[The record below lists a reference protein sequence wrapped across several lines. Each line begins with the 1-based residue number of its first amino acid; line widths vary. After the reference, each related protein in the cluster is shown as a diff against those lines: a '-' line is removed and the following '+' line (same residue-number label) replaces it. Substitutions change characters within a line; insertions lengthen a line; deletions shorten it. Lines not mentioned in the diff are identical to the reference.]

1 MSDKPAAKP
10 EESEA
15 EATPRPETGAAP
27 EGDSPADEGAAGS
40 ADGGDEKANDAPDAT
55 AELRAENADLK
66 DRLLRAAAE
75 MENMRRRYER
85 EMSDARQYA
94 VTGFARE
101 VLSISDNLGRA
112 LAAIPEDARQEGGA
126 LSGLIE
132 GVEMTERELLR
143 VLDKHNVK
151 RIEPEGTKFDPNFHQ
166 AMFEVENS
174 DVPNGTVVQ
183 VVQHGY
189 SIGERVL
196 RPALVGVSKAK
207 PAAKPEAPKEEPA
220 AEASAADTSATDD
233 DATSK
238 AANDG

>member
-10 EESEA
+10 EDSEA
-15 EATPRPETGAAP
+15 EAATRPEGGETPAADPSASDGGA
-27 EGDSPADEGAAGS
+27 DSASEGADPVG
-40 ADGGDEKANDAPDAT
+40 NAPDAT
-55 AELRAENADLK
+55 AELRAEVADLK

-112 LAAIPEDARQEGGA
+112 LAAVPEDASKEGGA

-166 AMFEVENS
+166 AMFEVENN

-196 RPALVGVSKAK
+196 RPALVGVSKAN
-207 PAAKPEAPKEEPA
+207 PAAKSEPA
-220 AEASAADTSATDD
+220 PAAKEASGKESDSEKTAEPN
-233 DATSK
+233 